1 MKYNVI
7 QFSQSKSGYAAKV
20 ISTHDNESSAFV
32 KYHQTLAALHN
43 DKDTIRATVKIE
55 NEYGHEV
62 MGYMEM
68 VEHETEENA
77 DE

>member
-20 ISTHDNESSAFV
+20 ISTHENESAAFV

-55 NEYGHEV
+55 NEYGRELIGYSEEV
-62 MGYMEM
+62 D
-68 VEHETEENA
+68 HTETETANE
-77 DE
+77 